1 MIEKFRDE
9 TNNTKVFFCGIYGT
23 NRSSPEDLKKL
34 FELKG
39 ADIIVENVNNLP
51 DILNNTKK

>member
-1 MIEKFRDE
+1 MQDKTQD
-9 TNNTKVFFCGIYGT
+9 
-23 NRSSPEDLKKL
+23 SPEGLKRL

-51 DILNNTKK
+51 HILNNTKK